1 MDAFLQM
8 DIFFIVTTV
17 VVVVIGV
24 FVALVL
30 FYVVRLLRTLERIAR
45 DVEGEAKA
53 IISDIDDVRAKARIE
68 GFKVG
73 QLLLPVV
80 KAGRRLIMHLR

>member
-8 DIFFIVTTV
+8 DIFFIVTTI
-17 VVVVIGV
+17 VVIVIGALI
-24 FVALVL
+24 ALVL

-73 QLLLPVV
+73 NLLSLVT
-80 KAGRRLIMHLR
+80 KAGRRLITNLR